1 MNMTDV
7 IPKILQE
14 MTHEAPFELLFV
26 FAFILLCSLAARRF
40 RQPAVMGC
48 FLGGFLIHLLA
59 TFTGVD
65 VAQHLYLGPEA
76 IFLLIGLLIFNE
88 GLNVEIGFLKE
99 NVEEISVLAVLGTLV
114 GTVICASLVRSL
126 LGYEWIVAVMVGAML
141 IPTDAGAVLA
151 VLSRFGVSERWR
163 SLLAGESI
171 FNDPF
176 SLILF
181 GLTVALW
188 QGQEPDWVA
197 TILKSVLGSAL
208 LGIVLGYLFY
218 HLYRLMNDPVS
229 ELILSGMLF
238 TAAFYGAEHFHMS
251 GFLAVA
257 AASIFVGNR
266 KALCMEEETVETL
279 DRVWEAVAIGVEGFL
294 FIMIGAAIPLENLL
308 SHFWIGLAAIA
319 VVVVARSGTVHT
331 LLWILHRFFRQDV
344 PWRWRVVVDLGGLHV
359 GVTMAILLNLPKD
372 LPAREE
378 IQVMGYYVIIW
389 SVLGMPFLVRLA
401 LKGLGLQAQAVEEGH
416 REAAEQEGKAT

>member
-1 MNMTDV
+1 MITEF
-7 IPKILQE
+7 LEE
-14 MTHEAPFELLFV
+14 MTQEAPFELLFV

-59 TFTGVD
+59 SITGVD
-65 VAQHLYLGPEA
+65 PARHLYLGPEA

-88 GLNVEIGFLKE
+88 GLNVEIEFLKE
-99 NVEEISVLAVLGTLV
+99 NIEEISVLAVLGTLV
-114 GTVICASLVRSL
+114 GTVICASLVRL
-126 LGYEWIVAVMVGAML
+126 LMGYEWIVAVMVGAML

-151 VLSRFGVSERWR
+151 VLSRFGVGERWR

-181 GLTVALW
+181 GLAVALR
-188 QGQEPDWVA
+188 QGQEPDWVV
-197 TILKSVLGSAL
+197 TILKNVMGSAA
-208 LGIVLGYLFY
+208 LGVVLGYLFY
-218 HLYRLMNDPVS
+218 RLYRLMNEPVS

-238 TAAFYGAEHFHMS
+238 VAAFYGAERFHMS

-266 KALCMEEETVETL
+266 KTLCMGEETVETL
-279 DRVWEAVAIGVEGFL
+279 DRAWEAVAIGVEGFL
-294 FIMIGAAIPLENLL
+294 FIMIGAAIPLENLVN
-308 SHFWIGLAAIA
+308 HFWIGLVAVA
-319 VVVVARSGTVHT
+319 VVIVARSGTVHA

-344 PWRWRVVVDLGGLHV
+344 PWKWRVVVDLGGLHV
-359 GVTMAILLNLPKD
+359 GVTMAILLNLPQD
-372 LPAREE
+372 LPAREQ

-389 SVLGMPFLVRLA
+389 SVLGMPFLVRVA
-401 LKGLGLQAQAVEEGH
+401 LRALGLQEQTAAQG
-416 REAAEQEGKAT
+416 EQATSL